1 DVYKRQVVTSGQLSL
16 AVPTRLPN
24 TRFRRSWPRHRCCGW
39 IMARIGFHHRV
50 IATSVVLALWC
61 VAVAGLK
68 QEV

>member
-1 DVYKRQVVTSGQLSL
+1 M

>member
-1 DVYKRQVVTSGQLSL
+1 MAAASVLR
-16 AVPTRLPN
+16 
-24 TRFRRSWPRHRCCGW
+24 W